1 MLEQLEIM
9 HNLSTICHA
18 RVKYNW
24 PETDYL
30 TNNKMSKDLV
40 GLFAS
45 EEEGFLLTIRDKMKF
60 LWMQSIKRNVQSSA
74 EDYSSPA
81 SCLSYRR

>member
-40 GLFAS
+40 GMFAS
-45 EEEGFLLTIRDKMKF
+45 EEVFPLTIGDKMKF
-60 LWMQSIKRNVQSSA
+60 M
-74 EDYSSPA
+74 
-81 SCLSYRR
+81 